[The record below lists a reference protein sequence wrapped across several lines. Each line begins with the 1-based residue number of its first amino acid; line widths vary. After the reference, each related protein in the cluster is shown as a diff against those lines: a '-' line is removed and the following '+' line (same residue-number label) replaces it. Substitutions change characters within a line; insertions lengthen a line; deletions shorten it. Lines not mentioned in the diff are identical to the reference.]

1 MVLANGSQDTLLPA
15 WLLVLPAMSI
25 TASTAGVG
33 TMRWKGLIA
42 VNWLNPVWK
51 WRWMGHICVYIYTVY
66 TYYIYISYYV
76 CICQYTKL
84 YNNIY
89 VYICCIYIV
98 YIHISW
104 VLFMNWNF
112 GALAPKCD
120 DGNIS
125 ITVTTMG
132 PHGSRHG
139 MKWKF

>member
-1 MVLANGSQDTLLPA
+1 M
-15 WLLVLPAMSI
+15 
-25 TASTAGVG
+25 
-33 TMRWKGLIA
+33 
-42 VNWLNPVWK
+42 
-51 WRWMGHICVYIYTVY
+51 
-66 TYYIYISYYV
+66 
-76 CICQYTKL
+76 L
-84 YNNIY
+84 Y
-89 VYICCIYIV
+89 IYIV

-139 MKWKF
+139 MK